1 MSLYILELSLIFLL
15 CHLIYR
21 VSHIKSNKFN
31 EQRAFILLSLLS
43 AVSIPF
49 LPNLFV
55 SSPLSFDILLP
66 QVTIGG
72 GKQTAITAREGTE
85 AFSIVY
91 LATVSY
97 ILVSTLMLTRVLL
110 SIIRIS
116 IYISKGVTQRHGKQ
130 IVVYSEQVKA
140 PCSFFNYVFIPKTL
154 EDSIEIETCIEH
166 EKTHS
171 QLFHSIDKVIIQ
183 ILKTVLWW
191 HPSIWYFSRQMDLVH
206 EYQVDQ
212 KMTNNISTDKYQK
225 VLLKF
230 LLYPTGLRISN
241 PFSSNIKKRIIMMN
255 KFEIQNKP
263 FANISVFF
271 ALVFGILLI
280 HACTDEQTSL
290 DTEKTEIKA
299 NNEMSA
305 SAPASYELEVRD
317 TITTFDSD
325 TYEETVQIVEG
336 KKKIYNVVDRMPIFP
351 GCDDGLEGK
360 ELAECSHQKLMQFI
374 FSNIK
379 YPKAAQEK
387 NIEGVVLVKF
397 VVNTDG
403 TIGHREF
410 VRTLGHG
417 MEETIDEML
426 SKMNKEVRWRPG
438 VHEGKEVNVAF
449 TLPVKFMLED

>member
-1 MSLYILELSLIFLL
+1 MSISLYIIELSLILLL

-21 VSHIKSNKFN
+21 VSHTKSNQFN
-31 EQRAFILLSLLS
+31 GQRIFILLSIFS
-43 AVSIPF
+43 AIIIPF

-55 SSPLSFDILLP
+55 ASPISFDVLLP

-72 GKQTAITAREGTE
+72 IEQTAIVAQEKSTNISIQKLATISY
-85 AFSIVY
+85 ALVSIV
-91 LATVSY
+91 LLSK
-97 ILVSTLMLTRVLL
+97 VLL
-110 SIIRIS
+110 SILKIS
-116 IYISKGVTQRHGKQ
+116 IFIKKGDTQRHGKQ
-130 IVVYSEQVKA
+130 ILVFSEQVEA
-140 PCSFFNYVFIPKTL
+140 PCSFFNYVFIPKSL
-154 EDSIEIETCIEH
+154 EDTIEIETCIQH

-171 QLFHSIDKVIIQ
+171 QLFHSIDKLIIQ
-183 ILKTVLWW
+183 LLKSVLWW

-230 LLYPTGLRISN
+230 LLYPTGLRIAN

-255 KFEIQNKP
+255 KFETQNKP

-271 ALVFGILLI
+271 TLVFGILLI

-290 DTEKTEIKA
+290 DTGKNENKA
-299 NNEMSA
+299 DIEETT
-305 SAPASYELEVRD
+305 PASYDLEVKD
-317 TITTFDSD
+317 TIITFDYD
-325 TYEETVQIVEG
+325 TYEETVQIVDG
-336 KKKIYNVVDRMPIFP
+336 KKKVYNVVDRMPIFP
-351 GCDDGLEGK
+351 GCNEGLEGK
-360 ELAECSHQKLMQFI
+360 ELAECSHQKLMEFI

-387 NIEGVVLVKF
+387 DVEGVVLVKF

-417 MEETIDEML
+417 MEETIDAML
-426 SKMNKEVRWRPG
+426 SKMNKEIRWRPG

-449 TLPVKFMLED
+449 TLPVKFKLED